1 MNEEKREENIASSNE
16 EPVRPNLNV
25 KDLILSL
32 AAVLLCGCVLS
43 GAIPAAFIGLA
54 SAALFVYVVIAI
66 RNFGAVIQILL
77 ASIIATVL
85 TFLPICGAVVLALI
99 LGTGTLAWLFITLPK
114 YKWTPALLLAI
125 AYALGFFVTSN
136 LVVPLLSLTFLP
148 AAALLAWAHTRDI
161 GRTSTVV
168 HATLGFLA
176 TVLAILCVIFWR
188 SYGSINYDVLMRFVN
203 ELKQLF
209 VTVGAEVGKML
220 WESIEGQAAQ
230 AAVPVESLE
239 KLREAYAQVFSE
251 SNLRIMADTIMGLV
265 PALVAVPTL
274 IISYLADVVLLRKY
288 YNTEWRSHMTP
299 AACSL
304 TISPAAGLMYFIC
317 LLIVMFVNKQS
328 VFLMAVM
335 NMCLILLPGLC
346 FIGVNVLVQNAKR
359 ARGVIGVASIL
370 LVVAAVCCMG
380 LSSLYF
386 LALWGAYVTIS
397 AALHQNILQKL
408 KENNEE

>member
-1 MNEEKREENIASSNE
+1 MNEEKCEENIASSNE

-66 RNFGAVIQILL
+66 RNIGAVIQILL

-125 AYALGFFVTSN
+125 AYALGFLVTSN

-168 HATLGFLA
+168 YATLGFLA
-176 TVLAILCVIFWR
+176 TVLATLCVILWR

-209 VTVGAEVGKML
+209 VTVGAEAGKML

-251 SNLRIMADTIMGLV
+251 SNLRIVADTIMGLV

-299 AACSL
+299 DACSL
-304 TISPAAGLMYFIC
+304 IISPAAGLIYFIC

-346 FIGVNVLVQNAKR
+346 LIGVNVLVQNAKR

-397 AALHQNILQKL
+397 AALHQKILQKM